1 MIDKFL
7 TSPEEAIAD
16 VADGSTI
23 LVSGFGGAGL
33 PGQLLTALVRQG
45 ARDLVIVSNNAGNAG
60 NGIAQL
66 VAAGRVRKIICS
78 FPRQPDS
85 GTFEQLYR
93 EGKIEVELVPQ
104 GTLSER
110 IRAGGAGIA
119 GFYTPTAYGT
129 ELSDGK
135 EVRVFDGV
143 GHVLERGIRADWALI
158 KASTAD
164 RWGNLTYHRTGRN
177 FGPVM
182 ATAARCTVVQVRER
196 VELGAISPEHVITPS
211 IFVHRIILERSAN
224 E

>member
-1 MIDKFL
+1 MASAD
-7 TSPEEAIAD
+7 EAIAD

-33 PGQLLTALVRQG
+33 PEQLLTALVNQG

-66 VAAGRVRKIICS
+66 VAAGRVRRIVCS

-85 GTFEQLYR
+85 GAFEQLFR

-129 ELSDGK
+129 ELAEGK
-135 EVRVFDGV
+135 EVRIFDGV
-143 GHVLERGIRADWALI
+143 GHVFERGILADWALI
-158 KASTAD
+158 KARTAD

-182 ATAARCTVVQVRER
+182 ATAARCTVVQVSER
-196 VELGAISPEHVITPS
+196 VQLGAISPEHVITPA
-211 IFVHRIILERSAN
+211 IFVNRIVQER
-224 E
+224 

>member
-1 MIDKFL
+1 MIDKFMA
-7 TSPEEAIAD
+7 SADEAIAD

-33 PGQLLTALVRQG
+33 PEQLLTALVNQG

-66 VAAGRVRKIICS
+66 VAAGRVRRIVCS

-85 GTFEQLYR
+85 GAFEQLFR

-129 ELSDGK
+129 ELAEGK
-135 EVRVFDGV
+135 EVRIFDGV
-143 GHVLERGIRADWALI
+143 GHVFERGILADWALI
-158 KASTAD
+158 KARTAD

-182 ATAARCTVVQVRER
+182 ATAARCTVVQVSER
-196 VELGAISPEHVITPS
+196 VQLGAIIPEHVITPA
-211 IFVHRIILERSAN
+211 IFVHRIVQER
-224 E
+224 

>member
-1 MIDKFL
+1 MASAD
-7 TSPEEAIAD
+7 EAIAD

-33 PGQLLTALVRQG
+33 PEQLLTALVNQG

-66 VAAGRVRKIICS
+66 VAAGRVRRIVCS

-85 GTFEQLYR
+85 GAFEQLFR

-129 ELSDGK
+129 ELAEGK
-135 EVRVFDGV
+135 EVRIFDGV
-143 GHVLERGIRADWALI
+143 GHVFERGILADWALI
-158 KASTAD
+158 KARTAD

-182 ATAARCTVVQVRER
+182 ATAARCTVVQVSER
-196 VELGAISPEHVITPS
+196 VQLGAISPEHVITPA
-211 IFVHRIILERSAN
+211 IFVHRIVRHWRPYCDY
-224 E
+224 

>member
-1 MIDKFL
+1 MIDKFMA
-7 TSPEEAIAD
+7 SADEAIAD

-33 PGQLLTALVRQG
+33 PEQLLTALVNQG

-66 VAAGRVRKIICS
+66 VAAGRVRRIVCS

-85 GTFEQLYR
+85 GAFEQLFR

-129 ELSDGK
+129 ELAEGK
-135 EVRVFDGV
+135 EVRIFDGV
-143 GHVLERGIRADWALI
+143 GHVFERGILADWALI
-158 KASTAD
+158 KARTAD

-177 FGPVM
+177 FGPV
-182 ATAARCTVVQVRER
+182 R
-196 VELGAISPEHVITPS
+196 
-211 IFVHRIILERSAN
+211 RSG
-224 E
+224 

>member
-1 MIDKFL
+1 MASAD
-7 TSPEEAIAD
+7 EAIAD

-33 PGQLLTALVRQG
+33 PEQLLTALVNQG

-66 VAAGRVRKIICS
+66 VAAGRVRRIICS

-85 GTFEQLYR
+85 GAFEQLFR

-129 ELSDGK
+129 ELAEGK
-135 EVRVFDGV
+135 EVRIFDGV
-143 GHVLERGIRADWALI
+143 GHVFERGILADWALI
-158 KASTAD
+158 KARTAD

-182 ATAARCTVVQVRER
+182 ATAARCTVVQVSER
-196 VELGAISPEHVITPS
+196 VQLGAISPEHVITPA
-211 IFVHRIILERSAN
+211 IFVHRIVRHWRPYCAY
-224 E
+224 